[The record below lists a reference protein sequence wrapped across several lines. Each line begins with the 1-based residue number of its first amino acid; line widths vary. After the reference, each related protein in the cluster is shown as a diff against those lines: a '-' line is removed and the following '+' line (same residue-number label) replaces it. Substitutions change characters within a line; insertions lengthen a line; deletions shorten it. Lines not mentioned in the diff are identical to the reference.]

1 MVENMMNRTLLTG
14 VLVALVVLVITA
26 CGGEE
31 QSSSSEEIKVGA
43 VFPLSG
49 DLAFSGERGLQ
60 GVKLAA
66 ELVNKDGGIDGKKIK
81 IVQADAPDPSSAQSA
96 VKRLVTKNGVKVIIG
111 STSSS
116 ISAVAAPTAERLGAL
131 FWETSAIADSVT
143 ESGYTNV
150 FRTITTA
157 SGQGSFAGE
166 FVATELSNRLGIDTS
181 DLRVALLYTDDA
193 FGTSISKAERRALEE
208 AGAQVVMDTSYT
220 AASTKDFTSNIL
232 KMKNNQVDVVIQAG
246 QLPDSLLFWRQA
258 RQQNLNLKA
267 GVGTGSG
274 YAEAG
279 FAETLGQYSN
289 GIFNIV
295 PPTPQSINM
304 DSQSENA
311 QKLYERYAD
320 AAKERNYKET
330 SNMDWVFMGT
340 WVLFHDVLPKA
351 ESTEVQDIA
360 AAAQRTEVP
369 AEDTITGYGVKF
381 SKNGQNT
388 RAFPVVQQWQDQQLQ
403 VVYPQ
408 DLAVADF
415 VDTPLPPWSERSK

>member
-1 MVENMMNRTLLTG
+1 MTYRWLLAG
-14 VLVALVVLVITA
+14 AFVALMVLVFSA
-26 CGGEE
+26 CGGGG
-31 QSSSSEEIKVGA
+31 QGSSSEEIKVGA

-60 GVKLAA
+60 GVRLAA
-66 ELVNKDGGIDGKKIK
+66 ELINEDGGIDGKKIRV
-81 IVQADAPDPSSAQSA
+81 VQADAPNPSAAQSA
-96 VKRLVTKNGVKVIIG
+96 VKQLVTREGVKIIVG
-111 STSSS
+111 STSSA

-166 FVATELSNRLGIDTS
+166 FVATELSDRLGVGTS
-181 DLRVALLYTDDA
+181 DLRVALLYTDDE
-193 FGTSISKAERRALEE
+193 FGTSISNAERRALKE
-208 AGAQVVMDTSYT
+208 AGAQIVMDTSYT
-220 AASTKDFTSNIL
+220 AASTKDFTSTIL
-232 KMKNNQVDVVIQAG
+232 QMKNKQVDVVIQAG

-289 GIFNIV
+289 GIFNVV

-304 DSQSENA
+304 DNQSESA
-311 QKLYERYAD
+311 RKLYERYVD
-320 AAKERNYKET
+320 AAKEHNYEET
-330 SNMDWVFMGT
+330 SNMDWAFMGA

-351 ESTEVQDIA
+351 ESTEVQDIV
-360 AAAQRTEVP
+360 AAAQRVEIP
-369 AEDTITGYGVKF
+369 AEDTVTGYGVKF
-381 SKNGQNT
+381 AENGQNI
-388 RAFPVVQQWQDQQLQ
+388 RAFPVVQQWQDQQLR
-403 VVYPQ
+403 VVYPR

-415 VDTPLPPWSERSK
+415 VNTPLSPWSERS